1 MVRGMNTPVGSGGLT
16 NVVRPLVGLLV
27 LFAFL
32 RLVDDDGSDVFLDVI
47 GRLISVWVMLS
58 GVVVS
63 SSDCGRVYSNVKYR
77 VSGVRCVAM

>member
-1 MVRGMNTPVGSGGLT
+1 MVRGMNTLVGSGGLT

-32 RLVDDDGSDVFLDVI
+32 RLVDDDGSDVILDVI
-47 GRLISVWVMLS
+47 GRLISVCVMLS

-63 SSDCGRVYSNVKYR
+63 LSGCGRVYSNVKYR